1 MLRLGHMVQCTLL
14 KYQDGFTTVLGEATI
29 EAIELLC
36 GNWKKKLDQTNSSS
50 LLQYALSTID
60 LASWSWSRSHILPIL
75 IGYGIDGFA
84 AGVKPCLDDLISA
97 KGNSSSINQMIN
109 CKHFY

>member
-29 EAIELLC
+29 EANELLF
-36 GNWKKKLDQTNSSS
+36 GNCKKKKKKLDQTNSSS

-60 LASWSWSRSHILPIL
+60 LASWSWS
-75 IGYGIDGFA
+75 
-84 AGVKPCLDDLISA
+84 VKVTDPSYSYKA
-97 KGNSSSINQMIN
+97 W
-109 CKHFY
+109 Y